1 MTRLFDTWRHIIMR
15 LAVLRMASTDL
26 VYAKE
31 PTSPVV
37 LALRMTDPLS
47 DLQVRHLSVA
57 APWNP
62 IMVEAVVDDAWGGSG
77 FGASISSIETLPR
90 IPLVQPKR
98 RLREGQ
104 FKRKRGFLFHD

>member
-1 MTRLFDTWRHIIMR
+1 MR
-15 LAVLRMASTDL
+15 LAVLRMASVDL

-37 LALRMTDPLS
+37 LALRMLDPLS
-47 DLQVRHLSVA
+47 DLQIRHLAVA

-62 IMVEAVVDDAWGGSG
+62 IMVEAVVDDVWRGPG

-90 IPLVQPKR
+90 IPLVKPKR